1 MHCIYVAGF
10 FGRFSENGGPRAY
23 LAYYKD
29 FLSVPSSLR
38 HCVENRRQES
48 TATMAC
54 AHTDSENTEMKM
66 SKDTGVS
73 PKPPPTTSSV
83 CSTTHDKKSWQNNLN
98 YYLWKKNTKKI
109 KLCRYQIICMC
120 LSLWDALCLPVWKA
134 TDFMWRPFHPPI
146 TVTVHIIRCTARLC
160 CYAQWLSLLTCCQM
174 ILRKFIL

>member
-83 CSTTHDKKSWQNNLN
+83 CSTTHDKKS
-98 YYLWKKNTKKI
+98 
-109 KLCRYQIICMC
+109 
-120 LSLWDALCLPVWKA
+120 
-134 TDFMWRPFHPPI
+134 
-146 TVTVHIIRCTARLC
+146 
-160 CYAQWLSLLTCCQM
+160 
-174 ILRKFIL
+174 